1 MQEPFDSWIPGVLNR
16 NQMKALCEHEH
27 FVLTVP
33 FNRKLIDESSIDLHL
48 TTDAYRMVNGS
59 VKPSREFRY
68 TYFLKQGHLA
78 EKISVSSSRATLL
91 KAKSTYVFRLREQLG
106 KGLGTLG
113 IFGQATAKSSVGRV
127 DVLARLIVDGMDT
140 YECFKP
146 KFFNS
151 DSFSGEMYLEIT
163 PITFDV
169 LVRSGISLSQ
179 LRLFYGDPDEAE
191 VRGEELYSAVY
202 SGSKKQD
209 GSLTVDISNTNIGG
223 LEAAAFYAEP
233 SKDHRAPVPL
243 WTSGRSKNPMP
254 DPTKYWKLKQAD
266 GKGRLKIESEKFY
279 ILRSKERICVP
290 PGIAVYCRA
299 SDETIGEMRIH
310 YAGFVHP
317 WWGLRRTDDTK
328 GTPLIF
334 EVRGHQVNVSLAHGE
349 QMANLIFYRMSQ
361 DAPKSKPTP
370 YEGQQLQLSKF
381 FSPWPGKLRYT
392 MGVEDGAV
400 EAV

>member
-16 NQMKALCEHEH
+16 DQMKALCEHEH
-27 FVLTVP
+27 FVLNVP
-33 FNRKLIDESSIDLHL
+33 FSKRLIDESSIDLHL
-48 TTDAYRMVNGS
+48 TADAYRMVNGS

-68 TYFLKQGHLA
+68 TYFLKQQNLA
-78 EKISVSSSRATLL
+78 EKISVSMNRDTLL
-91 KAKSTYVFRLREQLG
+91 KAKSTYVFRLRERLG
-106 KGLGTLG
+106 KGLGSLG

-146 KFFNS
+146 RFFDC

-169 LVRSGISLSQ
+169 SVKSGISLSQ
-179 LRLFYGDPDEAE
+179 LRLFYGDPEEAE
-191 VRGEELYSAVY
+191 VKGEELYRAVY
-202 SGSKKQD
+202 PGSKKQD
-209 GSLTVDISNTNIGG
+209 GSLTVDISDARIGG
-223 LEAAAFYAEP
+223 LNAAAFYAEP
-233 SKDHRAPVPL
+233 SKVDRPPVRL
-243 WTSGRSKNPMP
+243 WTPRGSKSFPP
-254 DPTKYWKLKQAD
+254 DPTKYWKLRRAD

-317 WWGLRRTDDTK
+317 WWGLRRTDSTK

-334 EVRGHQVNVSLAHGE
+334 EVRGHQVNVSLADGE

-361 DAPKSKPTP
+361 DAPKSNPTP

-381 FSPWPGKLRYT
+381 FAPWPRELQYT
-392 MGVEDGAV
+392 GEVEDGEVQAV
-400 EAV
+400 